1 MKKNTRLIMMQQE
14 QNLQID
20 EFAKSVRAGESD
32 DVEPFFNV
40 YRAVAMSATAILGW
54 RSCLNHGENF
64 KIPDFRDPEERNTV
78 RDDDLTPFPDEN
90 GNGATLPCALPVA
103 SEEN

>member
-1 MKKNTRLIMMQQE
+1 MTEAAVEYLLDGR
-14 QNLQID
+14 
-20 EFAKSVRAGESD
+20 
-32 DVEPFFNV
+32 EPFFDV

-64 KIPDFRDPEERNTV
+64 KIPDFRDKADSDRV

-90 GNGATLPCALPVA
+90 GRGATLPCALPVK
-103 SEEN
+103 EN